1 MTVTAIIIRH
11 GSKAIRKTT
20 VMIADINNVP
30 NRDQEIKSWLQSQGI
45 NPKRSL
51 KLEMQML

>member
-11 GSKAIRKTT
+11 GSKAIRKMT

-30 NRDQEIKSWLQSQGI
+30 NRDQEIKSWL
-45 NPKRSL
+45 
-51 KLEMQML
+51 